1 VDIGVLLT
9 ALPAVGVPI
18 MKAKLAVAFAVLLS
32 ATLARADS
40 TPITVDVTATS
51 CAAACGFP
59 GSPPINLKAVFTVE
73 QVTGTFFDSG
83 QGFLFTGTEYEVVN
97 IAGTLNGGAMTLA
110 AAPQGI
116 GSWMSEESGT
126 QFILGSVYF
135 TANGSFSWLEND
147 VENNLLEIMDA
158 NGDGFGTS
166 NPINWTATDPSPMN
180 TPEPST
186 SLLMVAGI
194 AFVLASG
201 VKTTRNGRQ
210 AGSNG

>member
-1 VDIGVLLT
+1 
-9 ALPAVGVPI
+9 
-18 MKAKLAVAFAVLLS
+18 MKVKLAVAFAVLLS

-40 TPITVDVTATS
+40 TPTTVDVTAT
-51 CAAACGFP
+51 AP
-59 GSPPINLKAVFTVE
+59 GIDLSAVFTVE

-83 QGFLFTGTEYEVVN
+83 QAFLFTGTEYEVMA
-97 IAGTLNGGAMTLA
+97 ITGTLNGGAMTLA

-147 VENNLLEIMDA
+147 GENNLLEITDA

-166 NPINWTATDPSPMN
+166 NPITWTATDPPPMN

-186 SLLMVAGI
+186 SLLMVSGI
-194 AFVLASG
+194 AFVLASA
-201 VKTTRNGRQ
+201 VKTTKYGRQ
-210 AGSNG
+210 AGSSR